1 MSETN
6 MEYRSLCSSCKNDP
20 DCTFKKNRP
29 KPSLY
34 CEEFEVATYPSVKT
48 IRKDESPETTSVNAE
63 DEDSGKFIGLCSNCN
78 TRKTCI
84 TSMPKGGIW
93 HCEEYQ

>member
-1 MSETN
+1 MSENIENRNICFT
-6 MEYRSLCSSCKNDP
+6 CKNAMS
-20 DCTFKKNRP
+20 CTFQRDPQK
-29 KPSLY
+29 SVFD
-34 CEEFEVATYPSVKT
+34 CEEFEFVTYPSVKT
-48 IRKDESPETTSVNAE
+48 IRKDEPPETISVNAE

-93 HCEEYQ
+93 HCEEYE